1 MRPHHFLQVS
11 LVCKRLVIHIAG
23 VSVLFLA
30 IMAPNFQLAAVL
42 PVSTSSNVE
51 IIEDDEIL
59 SPHSQPQSEKPV
71 RAGCCACIGRHK
83 TRSVDANSKASR
95 KAQLK
100 RAARA
105 RIILFLR
112 YTWIDTLVLFIFGI
126 IILCLYWAPNNLRT
140 PPVIPIWPRVPVDG
154 NTCAKFLDLRAP
166 TEFQYPWQKSPLS
179 DIVCAVIITV
189 VPIVVIG
196 LFQLKIRS
204 CWDFHAGQLGV
215 LKAVTTT

>member
-1 MRPHHFLQVS
+1 
-11 LVCKRLVIHIAG
+11 
-23 VSVLFLA
+23 
-30 IMAPNFQLAAVL
+30 MAPNFQLATVS

-51 IIEDDEIL
+51 IIEEDEIP
-59 SPHSQPQSEKPV
+59 SPHCLPQSEKPV
-71 RAGCCACIGRHK
+71 KAGCCVCIRRHK
-83 TRSVDANSKASR
+83 PRNIDANSKASR
-95 KAQLK
+95 KALLK

-126 IILCLYWAPNNLRT
+126 IILCLYWAPNNLRN

-154 NTCAKFLDLRAP
+154 NTCGKFLDLQAP
-166 TEFQYPWQKSPLS
+166 TEFQYPWQKSPLN
-179 DIVCAVIITV
+179 DIVCAVIITM